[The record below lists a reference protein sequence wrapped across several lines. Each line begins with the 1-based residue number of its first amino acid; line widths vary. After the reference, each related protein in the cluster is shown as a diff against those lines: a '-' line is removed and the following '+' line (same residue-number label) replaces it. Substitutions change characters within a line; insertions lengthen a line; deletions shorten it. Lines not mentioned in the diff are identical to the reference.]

1 MKKNAALLLGLLSIQ
16 IAFAQQPVQKKE
28 YYDWLETTVKRTWYE
43 LGDGTYHGMEK
54 FYYESGKIA
63 YTMNYVKGVVIE
75 TKSFYEDGL
84 PLIEVHRN
92 SEGKYD
98 GVQMYHQ
105 YANGANFLKAKAKA
119 TAGMFTE
126 FVSYNSSGEV
136 QWSYSNDGKVKE
148 YKEFED
154 KQLVTNIK
162 FENGHVTGFIKDKVS
177 FNNNEI
183 QKLNE
188 TYVKGEFVDDKLH
201 VINYESNWDTYRV
214 KIYDNQCDIKDEFL
228 TAHPLM
234 GQMFEFKMQIV
245 KKNGYDTEVTDN
257 AHEWQYSHYYAK
269 FNDINKLTNYLLE
282 QYVWDGKAI
291 QKENDKVKVE
301 SIYDKG
307 KLVTEKEFGQNGQ
320 VIYDYKNN
328 IKSWYN
334 PNNTLKHQE
343 IYNDNKKIICVKK
356 YENGTIQYI
365 DTLLTNIEING
376 TKYDELSR
384 LQYFD
389 SNGKIQKEE
398 IGFSD
403 KTLKFKVFDING
415 NITDSDE
422 LRAELSDFYRKGNE
436 ASNQAV
442 SIYNEIKE
450 KMAQNFCLDENGVL
464 STGPSGFQ
472 KAVAATASALDEPYY
487 GTGNQSTPECYNKKI
502 KSIYEAIQILYKDYI
517 CSISKFNQTI
527 TEKKLNESYHAESLG
542 SVVEQISY
550 YKERHKVYID
560 LLNLCSTFNSYIPKF
575 QEIISS
581 SNSDEMDKQLKK
593 KTDLNEIKS
602 IIGLK

>member
-1 MKKNAALLLGLLSIQ
+1 MKKNAALLLGLLTIQ
-16 IAFAQQPVQKKE
+16 LAFAQQPVQKKE
-28 YYDWLETTVKRTWYE
+28 YYDWLETTIKRTWYE

-63 YTMNYVKGVVIE
+63 YTMNYVKGVIIE

-105 YANGANFLKAKAKA
+105 YANGAHFLKAKAKA

-136 QWSYSNDGKVKE
+136 QWSYSNDGKIKE

-154 KQLVTNIK
+154 KQLVTNLK
-162 FENGHVTGFIKDKVS
+162 FENGHVTGFIQDKVS
-177 FNNNEI
+177 FENNEI

-188 TYVKGEFVDDKLH
+188 TYVKGEIVDDKLH
-201 VINYESNWDTYRV
+201 VINYDSNWDTYRV

-245 KKNGYDTEVTDN
+245 KKNGYDTEITDN

-320 VIYDYKNN
+320 VIYEYKNN

-343 IYNDNKKIICVKK
+343 IYNDSKKIICVKK
-356 YENGTIQYI
+356 YENGIIQYI
-365 DTLLTNIEING
+365 DSLLTNIEING

-389 SNGKIQKEE
+389 SNGKIHKEE

-422 LRAELSDFYRKGNE
+422 LRAELNDFYRKGND

-442 SIYNEIKE
+442 AIYNEIKE
-450 KMAQNFCLDENGVL
+450 KMAQHFCMDENGVL

-502 KSIYEAIQILYKDYI
+502 KNIYDAIQILYKDYI
-517 CSISKFNQTI
+517 SSISKFNQII
-527 TEKKLNESYHAESLG
+527 TEKKLNESNHAESLG
-542 SVVEQISY
+542 SVAEQILY
-550 YKERHKVYID
+550 YKERHKVYSD
-560 LLNLCSTFNSYIPKF
+560 LLNLCSTFDSYIPKF
-575 QEIISS
+575 QEIITSS
-581 SNSDEMDKQLKK
+581 SSDDLDKQLKK
-593 KTDLNEIKS
+593 KTDINEIKS
-602 IIGLK
+602 IIGI